1 MNSSGCGPQVALE
14 LEWLWISSG
23 CGLLELWTSIGY
35 GPQANQVPMQC
46 IMPILFCTE
55 LAKEIMLAGGRR
67 QVVPQPRKC
76 TKNRKIISG
85 VARPLLPQPPH
96 IGTSSSS
103 PSQGDHCHLG
113 LQRHLNSYG
122 PPPSEFA
129 GGTASVSHAA
139 ETNAA
144 FWYHTEQARNQADF
158 AGSLLYFEDFRQL
171 LLSRTRRN
179 QARNQVDFAG
189 SP

>member
-1 MNSSGCGPQVALE
+1 MNSTGCGPQMDLE
-14 LEWLWISSG
+14 LVWLWISSG

-96 IGTSSSS
+96 IGTSSYS

-129 GGTASVSHAA
+129 GGTALVSHAA
-139 ETNAA
+139 ETNAV
-144 FWYHTEQARNQADF
+144 FWNHTEPSQEP
-158 AGSLLYFEDFRQL
+158 S
-171 LLSRTRRN
+171 
-179 QARNQVDFAG
+179 
-189 SP
+189 